1 MVVNK
6 GFVAVLLSYCFDGEA
21 LYDRWLQSL
30 LMLFIKML
38 LGQIIG
44 RLRICLIAWEMTLVN
59 SRERS
64 YCL

>member
-6 GFVAVLLSYCFDGEA
+6 GFAAVLLSYRFNGEA
-21 LYDRWLQSL
+21 LYERWLQSL
-30 LMLFIKML
+30 LMLFIKLL

-44 RLRICLIAWEMTLVN
+44 RLRICLIAWEMMLVN
-59 SRERS
+59 SREGS